1 MTLKDNKKEIALLGV
16 GLLLVLLS
24 IYGIYA
30 QYGNMG
36 AARETLEEEEMK
48 LGQAEDRLSTLMAL
62 KEQEEEFEERLAF
75 LKEAL
80 PEVPGE
86 SALMHTI
93 LTAADRRG
101 NIEDVRISTP
111 SDQEDFSEI
120 PLTFS
125 YSGRYRGLVEFL
137 DNLQRDRRIVRIDSI
152 TVSEGRD
159 GFPSIRADITAS
171 SFYNE

>member
-16 GLLLVLLS
+16 GLLLILLS
-24 IYGIYA
+24 IYGIYV

-36 AARETLEEEEMK
+36 TARENLEEEEIK
-48 LGQAEDRLSTLMAL
+48 LGQAEDRLNTLMTL
-62 KEQEEEFEERLAF
+62 QEQEEAFNERLAF

-86 SALMHTI
+86 SALMDTI

-101 NIEDVRISTP
+101 NIENVRIDPP

-120 PLTFS
+120 PLEFS

-137 DNLQRDRRIVRIDSI
+137 DNLQRDRRIVRIDSV
-152 TVSEGRD
+152 TVSEGGE
-159 GFPSIRADITAS
+159 GFPNIRADITAS